1 MVIYTLCGQLI
12 DQTTKS
18 DMKLV
23 VYHVSNLSSRAEEFV
38 AGAIRGPP
46 LNGGAGASETSAI
59 WGC

>member
-38 AGAIRGPP
+38 AGA
-46 LNGGAGASETSAI
+46 N
-59 WGC
+59 